1 MENRLNEMT
10 ADNTNC
16 APKVERQID
25 ELLDRL
31 GMKKLNTK
39 RQILKS
45 ALVFC
50 YLNEGQLGNLT
61 RQLYPYISKEM
72 EISEKTVQNVIRWGV
87 EDVFTGSFVYE
98 IMPEDII
105 SEKTGK
111 VNVKK
116 FLEILYAYLI
126 RQLND

>member
-10 ADNTNC
+10 TDNTNC

-31 GMKKLNTK
+31 GMEKLNTK
-39 RQILKS
+39 RQILKN

>member
-1 MENRLNEMT
+1 
-10 ADNTNC
+10 
-16 APKVERQID
+16 
-25 ELLDRL
+25 
-31 GMKKLNTK
+31 
-39 RQILKS
+39 
-45 ALVFC
+45 
-50 YLNEGQLGNLT
+50 
-61 RQLYPYISKEM
+61 M